1 MKLDHIGIAVDDL
14 NAAIH
19 HYETVLKIPCDK
31 REIVESEYVETA
43 FFNVGEKDI
52 SSLPLGFIAPKVE
65 LLGATSPD
73 SPIQK
78 FLNKRGEG
86 IHHLAFEVEDLEGE
100 ISRLKAKGYT
110 FLSEIPKFGADQK
123 RIIFLHPKEH
133 HGVLIEL
140 CQSV

>member
-1 MKLDHIGIAVDDL
+1 MKLDHIGIAVENLDS
-14 NAAIH
+14 AVQH
-19 HYETVLKIPCDK
+19 FETVLNIVCDK
-31 REIVESEYVETA
+31 REIVESEHVETA
-43 FFNVGEKDI
+43 FFNVGEKEL
-52 SSLPLGFIAPKVE
+52 SSLPLGFFAPKIE
-65 LLGATSPD
+65 LLGATSTD

-78 FLNKRGEG
+78 FLEKRGEG

-100 ISRLKAKGYT
+100 VERLKGEGFT
-110 FLSEIPKFGADQK
+110 FLSEHPKFGADQK

>member
-1 MKLDHIGIAVDDL
+1 MKLDHIGIAVEDL
-14 NAAIH
+14 DAAIH

-31 REIVESEYVETA
+31 REIVESENVETA
-43 FFNVGEKDI
+43 FFAVGDKDI
-52 SSLPLGFIAPKVE
+52 SSLPLGVVAPKIE

-78 FLNKRGEG
+78 FLEKRGEG
-86 IHHLAFEVEDLEGE
+86 IHHLAFEVDDLEEE
-100 ISRLKAKGYT
+100 IDRLKDEGYT
-110 FLSEIPKFGADQK
+110 FLSETPKFGADQK